1 MHAKFQVNSSKIWVD
16 VFLERDFPSGS
27 VRRHEKTYLAVAKK
41 RAIRKRRN
49 SQGEE
54 SACPAS
60 HLCKKKLQKPMY
72 MHKIRVCNVTT
83 YSYNRGPPRGALY
96 LGNIDS
102 VKNRCVSNTCEKK
115 FRTILWV
122 LSYDTHFTSENP
134 GIPVVGV
141 FPENQRSKYSKTS
154 DSDSS
159 EDFRRSTGVYVDYVD
174 VDVRIGDPTD

>member
-27 VRRHEKTYLAVAKK
+27 VRRHEKTYSAVAKK

-54 SACPAS
+54 SACLAS
-60 HLCKKKLQKPMY
+60 HLCKKKQHKPMY

-102 VKNRCVSNTCEKK
+102 VKNRCVSNTCEKNSGR
-115 FRTILWV
+115 FCGFSLTTPI
-122 LSYDTHFTSENP
+122 SH
-134 GIPVVGV
+134 
-141 FPENQRSKYSKTS
+141 QKTLES
-154 DSDSS
+154 L
-159 EDFRRSTGVYVDYVD
+159 
-174 VDVRIGDPTD
+174 